1 MTIETTPIY
10 TKEIKF
16 DKVTRDHAMYL
27 NGKLVGYAATRHEA
41 EVELDRLV
49 YEALTHGGA
58 A

>member
-1 MTIETTPIY
+1 MTY

-16 DKVTRDHAMYL
+16 DRTTKDFAMYL

-41 EVELDRLV
+41 ETELDRLV
-49 YEALTHGGA
+49 FEALTHGGA